1 MKVWLIT
8 PVKPFAEGKSRLAPV
23 LSDPQRYDLNRQLLH
38 NLLDRAQATQLFAG
52 VIVVGRD
59 PQVLADVTWDRV
71 SFAQETE
78 PSPNGTPHSLLNRA
92 LEQARQR
99 ALQANAD
106 AILILPADLP
116 LLTSTDITHLSRL
129 GQTPATMV
137 IAPSQDGGTN
147 ALLLHPPQGIPFA
160 FGHHSFARHC
170 TLAEQANLPYRIFES
185 PTLSFDLD
193 WPEDL
198 AALADNW
205 GVLSPGSKIQHPK
218 RSDQAMRL

>member
-8 PVKPFAEGKSRLAPV
+8 PVKPFAEGKSRLASV

-71 SFAQETE
+71 YFAQETQ
-78 PSPNGTPHSLLNRA
+78 PSHTGTPHTLLNLA
-92 LEQARQR
+92 LEQGRQR
-99 ALQANAD
+99 ALQVNAD

-116 LLTSTDITHLSRL
+116 LLTSADITNVVQL
-129 GQTPATMV
+129 GQRPATMV

-160 FGHHSFARHC
+160 FGRHSFARHC
-170 TLAEQANLPYRIFES
+170 ALAEQANLPYHVFAS

-198 AALADNW
+198 ATLADKLY
-205 GVLSPGSKIQHPK
+205 LSIPQ
-218 RSDQAMRL
+218 

>member
-1 MKVWLIT
+1 MKLWLIT
-8 PVKPFAEGKSRLAPV
+8 PVKPFAEGKSRLASV
-23 LSDPQRYDLNRQLLH
+23 LSHQQRFALNQHLFH
-38 NLLDRAQATQLFAG
+38 NLLDRAQATQLFTG

-59 PQVLADVTWDRV
+59 PQVLADVNWDSV
-71 SFAQETE
+71 HFEQEAHH
-78 PSPNGTPHSLLNRA
+78 SPNATPHSLLNRA

-99 ALQANAD
+99 ALQSSAD

-116 LLTSTDITHLSRL
+116 LLTIADITHLSRL

-160 FGHHSFARHC
+160 FGHHSFAHHC
-170 TLAEQANLPYRIFES
+170 ALAEQAKLAYHIFAS

-198 AALADNW
+198 AALVDSR
-205 GVLSPGSKIQHPK
+205 GVHGP
-218 RSDQAMRL
+218 RSRVQSLKFQDQSLRL